1 MRRSRNP
8 FQVSVPERLEAGLPP
23 SRWQQFRLPLQAA
36 WRRRRDTSVRWARS
50 SVKGVGRFFWKPLTL
65 FRFSRVP
72 VQIHST
78 FLVYPVG
85 VFTWDRYIE
94 NASRGLLEALV
105 FLLVLSCSLLVHE
118 FAHVL
123 TARHWGIGSR
133 RVIMIPLGAVA
144 ELESAPRAPSEIWI
158 ALAGPLA
165 SFALAGIFWFALH
178 MMGPSVRYWLWG
190 KYWLIELRH
199 VFTIGYALNLI
210 VALFNLLPCF
220 PMDGGRALRSVLAVL
235 IDHVYPQPAGR
246 AFLTA
251 TRIAVRYVAWLVA
264 LGMIAVTIIHTRDWI
279 DLVLF
284 PLLVLFAEAE
294 YWVLRTES
302 RPSGI
307 DDL

>member
-1 MRRSRNP
+1 
-8 FQVSVPERLEAGLPP
+8 V
-23 SRWQQFRLPLQAA
+23 
-36 WRRRRDTSVRWARS
+36 
-50 SVKGVGRFFWKPLTL
+50 
-65 FRFSRVP
+65 
-72 VQIHST
+72 
-78 FLVYPVG
+78 
-85 VFTWDRYIE
+85 
-94 NASRGLLEALV
+94 
-105 FLLVLSCSLLVHE
+105 
-118 FAHVL
+118 
-123 TARHWGIGSR
+123 
-133 RVIMIPLGAVA
+133 
-144 ELESAPRAPSEIWI
+144 
-158 ALAGPLA
+158 
-165 SFALAGIFWFALH
+165 
-178 MMGPSVRYWLWG
+178 
-190 KYWLIELRH
+190 LRH